1 MVLLTEKYRPKTI
14 KEVLG
19 QKEAIEKISDF
30 IKNFKSLSKKALIL
44 YGPSGTGKTS
54 SIFAI
59 AQDLNYE
66 VIEINPSEAINKQ
79 HLQDSLGKSSKNFS
93 FFKKGKLFVIEEA
106 ESIERGASPEIIKI
120 ISESRWPMFLIAN
133 DAYSDKLKE
142 IRKISSLVQFKS
154 IKKEDIMQKLKKIC
168 LAEKLKIQDK
178 ALETLASYARG
189 DLRAA
194 VNDLQLLSCEKDILL
209 DHVLT
214 LYLREKD
221 ETIFDALRMI
231 FKSKDNLNIAS
242 AFDYVRNMDFD
253 DFFLWID
260 ENLPREYKDKELIK
274 AYNAL
279 SSADIFKGRIRR
291 NQYWRFLIY
300 INYFLTAGISNAKKL
315 PNNNYVQYSQPTKLL
330 KIWMI
335 KQKQAEKIEFL
346 KKFSKQN
353 HCSYRKAQQQWPY
366 LNTILKPLE
375 KTNKCEEECLEE
387 I

>member
-1 MVLLTEKYRPKTI
+1 MVLLTEKYRPKGI

-54 SIFAI
+54 TIYAI
-59 AQDLNYE
+59 ARDLNYE

-93 FFKKGKLFVIEEA
+93 FFKKGKLFLIEEA

-120 ISESRWPMFLIAN
+120 LSESRWPMFLIAN

-142 IRKISSLVQFKS
+142 IRKVSSLVQFKP
-154 IKKEDIMQKLKKIC
+154 IKKEDIMHILKKIS
-168 LAEKLKIQDK
+168 LSEKLKIQDK

-194 VNDLQLLSCEKDILL
+194 INDFQLLSCEKEILL
-209 DHVLT
+209 DHILT

-221 ETIFDALRMI
+221 ETIFDALRII
-231 FKSKDNLNIAS
+231 FKSKDNPNIAS

-274 AYNAL
+274 AYSAL
-279 SSADIFKGRIRR
+279 SSADVFKGRIRR

-315 PNNNYVQYSQPTKLL
+315 PNNKYVQYSQPTKLL

-353 HCSYRKAQQQWPY
+353 HCSYKKAQQQWFY

-375 KTNKCEEECLEE
+375 KTNKCEECLKE